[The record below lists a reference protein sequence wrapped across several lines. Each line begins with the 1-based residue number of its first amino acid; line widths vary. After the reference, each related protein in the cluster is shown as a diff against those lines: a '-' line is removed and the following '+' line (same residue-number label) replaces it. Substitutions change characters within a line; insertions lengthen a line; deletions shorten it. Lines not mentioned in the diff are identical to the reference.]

1 MNKTQSPKITV
12 LGSIN
17 MDLMIRT
24 ENLPLPGETV
34 IALSKVENPGGKGA
48 NQAVAAARMG
58 AEVTMV
64 GCVGD
69 DSFADLLM
77 QNLQDEQV
85 DTSHVVRRDKVA
97 SGVAVVMVEASGE
110 NAILVVPGA
119 NGLVSLSE
127 MEQAKQTIRESD
139 VLLMQLEVPQEIV
152 IAATNVAREAGVPVI
167 LDPAPVPVNISENV
181 QRELLHVDLICP
193 NQSEAAALL
202 GKPVDTI
209 DDAIALVGELTLHGS
224 KQAIITLAEQGAVLF
239 DGERVQTIPAFAV
252 DVVDSTAAG
261 DAFAAGLAVRLA
273 EKADLIDAVRF
284 ASAAGALAASGNGA
298 QSAMPSREQIETL
311 LEQQNQERPNE
322 RI

>member
-1 MNKTQSPKITV
+1 MSEKRRPKITV

-69 DSFADLLM
+69 DGFADLLLR
-77 QNLQDEQV
+77 NLQDEDV
-85 DTSHVVRRDKVA
+85 DISHVVRRRNTA

-110 NAILVVPGA
+110 NSILVVPGA
-119 NGLVSLSE
+119 NGLVSQTEIES
-127 MEQAKQTIRESD
+127 AKQVICESD
-139 VLLMQLEVPQEIV
+139 VLLMQLEVPPEIV
-152 IAATNVAREAGVPVI
+152 VAATKVAREAGVPVI
-167 LDPAPVPVNISENV
+167 LDPAPAPMDLLS
-181 QRELLHVDLICP
+181 ELLDVDLICP

-209 DDAIALVGELTLHGS
+209 DAALSLVEEFPQTGA
-224 KQAIITLAEQGAVLF
+224 KQAVITLAEQGAVVF
-239 DGERVQTIPAFAV
+239 DGQVVETISAFRVEAI
-252 DVVDSTAAG
+252 DSTAAG

-273 EKADLIDAVRF
+273 EKADLMEAVRF
-284 ASAAGALAASGNGA
+284 ASAAGALAASGSGA
-298 QSAMPSREQIETL
+298 QSAMPSREQVETL
-311 LEQQNQERPNE
+311 LGK
-322 RI
+322 

>member
-1 MNKTQSPKITV
+1 MNETRRPKIAV

-34 IALSKVENPGGKGA
+34 TALSKVENPGGKGA
-48 NQAVAAARMG
+48 NQAVASARMG
-58 AEVTMV
+58 AEVTLV

-69 DSFADLLM
+69 DSFADLLL
-77 QNLQDEQV
+77 QNLWDEQV
-85 DTSHVVRRDKVA
+85 DTSHVVRRSNTA

-119 NGLVSLSE
+119 NGLLSLAE
-127 MEQAKQTIRESD
+127 IEQAKQTICESD
-139 VLLMQLEVPQEIV
+139 LLLMQLEVPQEIV
-152 IAATNVAREAGVPVI
+152 VAATQIAREAGVPVI
-167 LDPAPVPVNISENV
+167 LDPAPAPVDISANA
-181 QRELLHVDLICP
+181 QNELLDVDLICP

-209 DDAIALVGELTLHGS
+209 DDAVSLIEELTKTGS
-224 KQAIITLAEQGAVLF
+224 KQAIITLAEQGAVVF
-239 DGERVQTIPAFAV
+239 DGETVQRIPAFPV

-273 EKADLIDAVRF
+273 EKANLIDAVRF
-284 ASAAGALAASGNGA
+284 ASAAGALAASGTGA

-311 LEQQNQERPNE
+311 LEQ
-322 RI
+322 

>member
-1 MNKTQSPKITV
+1 MSEKRRPKITV

-69 DSFADLLM
+69 DGFADLLLR
-77 QNLQDEQV
+77 NLQDEDV
-85 DTSHVVRRDKVA
+85 DISHVVRRRNTA

-110 NAILVVPGA
+110 NSILVVPGA
-119 NGLVSLSE
+119 NGLVSQTEIES
-127 MEQAKQTIRESD
+127 AKQVICESD
-139 VLLMQLEVPQEIV
+139 VLLMQLEVPPEIV
-152 IAATNVAREAGVPVI
+152 VAATKVAREAGVPVI
-167 LDPAPVPVNISENV
+167 LDPAPAPMDLLS
-181 QRELLHVDLICP
+181 ELLDVDLICP

-209 DDAIALVGELTLHGS
+209 DAALSLVEEFTQTGA
-224 KQAIITLAEQGAVLF
+224 KQAVITLAEQGAVVF
-239 DGERVQTIPAFAV
+239 DGQVVETISAFRVEAI
-252 DVVDSTAAG
+252 DSTAAG

-273 EKADLIDAVRF
+273 EKADLMEAVRF
-284 ASAAGALAASGNGA
+284 ASAAGALAASGSGA
-298 QSAMPSREQIETL
+298 QSAMPSREQVETL
-311 LEQQNQERPNE
+311 LGK
-322 RI
+322 

>member
-1 MNKTQSPKITV
+1 MSEKRRPKITV

-69 DSFADLLM
+69 DGFADLLLR
-77 QNLQDEQV
+77 NLQDEDV
-85 DTSHVVRRDKVA
+85 DISHVVRRRNTA

-110 NAILVVPGA
+110 NSILVVPGA
-119 NGLVSLSE
+119 NGLVSQTEIES
-127 MEQAKQTIRESD
+127 AKQVICESD
-139 VLLMQLEVPQEIV
+139 VLLMQLEFPPEIV
-152 IAATNVAREAGVPVI
+152 MAATKVAREAGVPVI
-167 LDPAPVPVNISENV
+167 LDPAPAPMDLLS
-181 QRELLHVDLICP
+181 ELLDVDLICP

-209 DDAIALVGELTLHGS
+209 DAALSLVEEFTQTGA
-224 KQAIITLAEQGAVLF
+224 KQAVITLAEQGAVVF
-239 DGERVQTIPAFAV
+239 DGQVVETISAFRVEAI
-252 DVVDSTAAG
+252 DSTAAG

-273 EKADLIDAVRF
+273 EKADLMEAVRF
-284 ASAAGALAASGNGA
+284 ASAAGALAASGSGA
-298 QSAMPSREQIETL
+298 QSAMPSREQVETL
-311 LEQQNQERPNE
+311 LGK
-322 RI
+322 